1 MVVLLLE
8 NITPGMKHL
17 ASVKESDE
25 TEGEALIYDCQVGQ
39 PCSLP
44 FETALKT
51 NPSGR
56 AFYQSGRVRPHALP
70 FWTRKSGISRPNP
83 KP

>member
-8 NITPGMKHL
+8 NITPGMKYL

-25 TEGEALIYDCQVGQ
+25 KEAEALIYDCQVGQ
-39 PCSLP
+39 SLFIAVGDR
-44 FETALKT
+44 FED
-51 NPSGR
+51 
-56 AFYQSGRVRPHALP
+56 QSI
-70 FWTRKSGISRPNP
+70 RKSGISRPNP